1 LSAGA
6 ALTAAANGVASVAAL
21 QGGWAAWLQANY
33 PLEGSQV
40 PTPNATVQAW
50 DASGG
55 IAVLGDADAPVTIV
69 EFSDFQ
75 CPYCRRHVLQTLPK
89 IVETYVDTGQVRYVF
104 KDFPLESHPNATKAA
119 EAARCA
125 GAQGSFWAMHDRL
138 FEGLK
143 EWSPQEEELLVET
156 FMGYAVDLGL
166 DEAAFGQ
173 CIESGHYGPQ
183 VRQNQWEG
191 QQAGVAGTPSFLI
204 NDQLLSGAQPFE
216 EFRRIIEAEL
226 QGLP

>member
-1 LSAGA
+1 VEK
-6 ALTAAANGVASVAAL
+6 GVASVAAL

-33 PLEGSQV
+33 PLEGTQV
-40 PTPNATVQAW
+40 VVSNATAEAW

-55 IAVLGDADAPVTIV
+55 MAALGDVDAPVTIV

-75 CPYCRRHVLQTLPK
+75 CSYCRRHVLQTLPQ
-89 IVETYVDTGQVRYVF
+89 IVETYVEAGKVRYIF
-104 KDFPLESHPNATKAA
+104 KDFPLESHPNAPKAA

-138 FEGLK
+138 FQDLK
-143 EWSPQEEELLVET
+143 EWAPQGGEQLIET
-156 FMGYAVDLGL
+156 FVGYAGALGL
-166 DEAAFGQ
+166 DEMAFGR
-173 CIESGHYGPQ
+173 CMESSQYGQQ

-191 QQAGVAGTPSFLI
+191 QQAGVGGTPSFLI
-204 NDQLLSGAQPFE
+204 NGQLLSGAHSFE
-216 EFRRIIEAEL
+216 EFQRVIEAEL

>member
-1 LSAGA
+1 
-6 ALTAAANGVASVAAL
+6 
-21 QGGWAAWLQANY
+21 LQANY

-40 PTPNATVQAW
+40 PTPNATIQAW
-50 DASGG
+50 DSSGG

-75 CPYCRRHVLQTLPK
+75 CPYCRRHLFQTLPK
-89 IVETYVDTGQVRYVF
+89 LVETYVDTGQVRYVF
-104 KDFPLESHPNATKAA
+104 KDFPLESHPNASKAA

-138 FEGLK
+138 FEDPK
-143 EWSPQEEELLVET
+143 EWSSQEGQPLIEAFV
-156 FMGYAVDLGL
+156 GYAFDLGL

-173 CIESGHYGPQ
+173 CIESGQYGPQ

-216 EFRRIIEAEL
+216 EFQRIIEAEL

>member
-1 LSAGA
+1 
-6 ALTAAANGVASVAAL
+6 
-21 QGGWAAWLQANY
+21 LQANY

-40 PTPNATVQAW
+40 PAPNGTAQAW

-75 CPYCRRHVLQTLPK
+75 CPYCRRHVLQTLPR

-104 KDFPLESHPNATKAA
+104 KDFPLESHPNAPKAA

-138 FEGLK
+138 FEDLK
-143 EWSPQEEELLVET
+143 EWSPLEGGSMIETLV
-156 FMGYAVDLGL
+156 GYASDLGL

-173 CIESGHYGPQ
+173 CMESGQYGPQ

-191 QQAGVAGTPSFLI
+191 QQAGVVGTPSFLI
-204 NDQLLSGAQPFE
+204 NDQLLSGAHPFE

-226 QGLP
+226 QGRP